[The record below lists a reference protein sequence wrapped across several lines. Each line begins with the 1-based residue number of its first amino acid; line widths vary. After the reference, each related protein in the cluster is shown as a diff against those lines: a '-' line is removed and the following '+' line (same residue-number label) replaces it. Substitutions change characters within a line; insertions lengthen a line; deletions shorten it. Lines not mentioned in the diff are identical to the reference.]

1 MACFGLS
8 VIFHGNKM
16 ELKVDVLF
24 ANFESKYKCKP
35 LGFTA
40 ALIECAYL
48 RYQEIDAN
56 FYLEVRKIY
65 SDCSLLCILAIMP
78 VDLG

>member
-1 MACFGLS
+1 
-8 VIFHGNKM
+8 M
-16 ELKVDVLF
+16 EIKVYVLF

-40 ALIECAYL
+40 ALLECAYL

-56 FYLEVRKIY
+56 FYLEVRKIILTFD
-65 SDCSLLCILAIMP
+65 SSLLCILAIMP